1 MYFKHTFFA
10 LTLGLLSHNLTSAA
24 QSIQASKWADSVYQK
39 LNNRERIA
47 QMIMVAAYSGTKKQ
61 NDSLIRHY
69 IKNRQIG
76 GVIFMQGGPIR
87 QARLTNEWQ
96 SSAQVPLLIAMDAEW
111 GLGMRLDSVKNFPKQ
126 MQLGATQNPAFAYQI
141 GASIAQQCKLL
152 GVHINFGPVVDV
164 NNNPNNPVINLRSYG
179 EQKEEVARFSEAYIK
194 GLQDNGVMACAKH
207 FPGHGDT
214 DADSHK
220 ELPVITKSKEALE
233 TVELYPF
240 ARVIASGVQSIM
252 VGHLQVPALEPNEK
266 LPSTLSPAIVT
277 DLLKKEMNFKGLVIT
292 DALNMQGVANYYQPG
307 EVDLKAF
314 LAGNDIL
321 LFSQDPEKAINK
333 IELAIK
339 ENTALEKV
347 LSNSVHKI
355 LMAKFQ
361 YGLAHPKIID
371 TTGLTNKLN
380 STTDKIN
387 AAIAHQAITD
397 VKGKAKELLSTAKN
411 IHVICIHK
419 RLDSLLEKNI
429 NQNSKINYHPKL
441 GLSNAAKLID
451 TATQAVVI
459 AINGYRPYPNNNF
472 GLSNEEINFLS
483 GIQKNKQVCLA
494 FIGNPYAI
502 RFAPKANALLVT
514 YESNIYTE
522 SAFVDF
528 VSQPFQNNSILPITP
543 IGFE

>member
-1 MYFKHTFFA
+1 MYFKHSFFA
-10 LTLGLLSHNLTSAA
+10 LTLGLLSLSLTSAA
-24 QSIQASKWADSVYQK
+24 QSVQASKWADSVYQK

-69 IKNRQIG
+69 IKNKQIG

-333 IELAIK
+333 IELAIN
-339 ENTALEKV
+339 ENAALATT
-347 LSNSVHKI
+347 LSKSVHKI

-361 YGLAHPKIID
+361 YGLAHPKLID
-371 TTGLTNKLN
+371 TTALTNKLN

-429 NQNSKINYHPKL
+429 SQNSKISFHPKL
-441 GLSNAAKLID
+441 ELSNAAKLID

-459 AINGYRPYPNNNF
+459 AINGYSPYPNNNF

-483 GIQKNKQVCLA
+483 AVQKNKQVCLA

-528 VSQPFQNNSILPITP
+528 ISQPFQNNSILPITP